1 VYNLTIKM
9 EKYSTSQPLKK
20 KDAQRLLE
28 FLHLAEN
35 LKNELRHSETSKGRQ
50 ESVAEHSWRT
60 VLLAVLLKN
69 HLSQG
74 LDWERLLTMIVIHDL
89 AEARTGDVPIFEI
102 SLRQQKKQREREA
115 MMEFRS
121 SLPPK
126 TGAWIYELWE
136 EFELKK
142 TNEAK
147 IANAL
152 DKLEAQ
158 VQHNEANL
166 TSWIDWEKQRVFG
179 GLDSATSVNKP
190 IMRLKK
196 AVVNEAVQK
205 LLKAGE
211 DIKRFRKNIPKA
223 R

>member
-1 VYNLTIKM
+1 M
-9 EKYSTSQPLKK
+9 EKFSTSQPLKK
-20 KDAQRLLE
+20 KDAQGLLE

-35 LKNELRHSETSKGRQ
+35 LKNELRHSETSKGRP

-60 VLLAVLLKN
+60 VLIAVLLKK
-69 HLSQG
+69 HLDQG
-74 LDWERLLTMIVIHDL
+74 LDWERLLAMIVIHDL

-102 SLRQQKKQREREA
+102 SLREGKKQREREA

-121 SLPPK
+121 ILPAN
-126 TGAWIYELWE
+126 TGQWIYELWE
-136 EFELKK
+136 EFELNK

-166 TSWIDWEKQRVFG
+166 ASWLDWEKQRVFG
-179 GLDSATSVNKP
+179 GLDSATSINKP

-196 AVVNEAVQK
+196 AVVNEAVKK

-211 DIKRFRKNIPKA
+211 DIGRFRKNIPKA